1 VFMNE
6 KELRD
11 CFGLFT
17 TGIMIAATNFNGVSY
32 GMTINSFAS
41 VSLEPPLL
49 LFSIDN
55 KSFNLS
61 AFQKS
66 PNFAL
71 SILSEKQLLLAQE
84 FAKPANDA
92 KWQVEKYFTAKS
104 GMPIFE
110 NSIGY
115 FECEKY
121 DIIAAGDHH
130 IIIGKIIDCAK
141 LKRDKPLLYLDGK
154 FSSV

>member
-1 VFMNE
+1 MNE
-6 KELRD
+6 RELRD

-17 TGIMIAATNFNGVSY
+17 TGVMIAATNFGGKSY

-55 KSFNLS
+55 KSFNLA

-71 SILSEKQLLLAQE
+71 SILSDKQLALAQE
-84 FAKPANDA
+84 FAKPANDG
-92 KWQVEKYFTAKS
+92 KWEVEKYFTAKS
-104 GMPIFE
+104 GAPIFE
-110 NSIGY
+110 HAIGY
-115 FECEKY
+115 FECEQHE
-121 DIIAAGDHH
+121 IVAAGDHH

-141 LKRDKPLLYLDGK
+141 LKQGRPLVYLSGA
-154 FSSV
+154 FSSF